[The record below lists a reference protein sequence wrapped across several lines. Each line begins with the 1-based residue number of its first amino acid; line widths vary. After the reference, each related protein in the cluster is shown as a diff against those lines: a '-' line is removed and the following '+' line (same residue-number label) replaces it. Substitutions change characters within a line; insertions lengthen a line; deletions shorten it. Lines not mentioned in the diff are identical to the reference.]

1 MESASTMSG
10 CSSPGFRTSA
20 ASGTRNFVGWWTY
33 AGGTIHS
40 TLRHAIAAIEPDWKI
55 TADDVP
61 VRLRGEEVNS
71 RYFRDAPGKL
81 GSAGFR
87 ENTELW
93 QDIGR
98 SLPGYRL
105 SKFQPLMPA
114 RVERETLERYLL
126 DLEGTRDWLARTA
139 SSRDGKAPTRGF
151 GAAPRQFR
159 IVVTATA
166 DHYLFANRFGHRLGT
181 QQKAGAGPAS
191 KFLNSLERETR
202 FELATPTL
210 ARLCST
216 TELFPL

>member
-40 TLRHAIAAIEPDWKI
+40 TLRHAIAAIQPDWKI
-55 TADDVP
+55 TADNVP
-61 VRLRGEEVNS
+61 VRLRGEEVNG
-71 RYFRDAPGKL
+71 RYFRDASGQL

-87 ENTELW
+87 EDTELW

-114 RVERETLERYLL
+114 LVERETLERYLL

-151 GAAPRQFR
+151 GVAPRQFR

-166 DHYLFANRFGHRLGT
+166 DHYLLANRFGHSLGT
-181 QQKAGAGPAS
+181 DWAHNKKPA
-191 KFLNSLERETR
+191 LG
-202 FELATPTL
+202 
-210 ARLCST
+210 RLLSS
-216 TELFPL
+216 